1 MITLLSLPIK
11 VREENLVATD
21 QQLAP
26 YLDAIE
32 NELHHAL
39 SVPSPALAP
48 LYHIMQY
55 HLGWLDEQQIPVKA
69 ARGKRLR
76 PLLCLLTCQA
86 AGANWQMALP
96 AAASLEL
103 IHNFSLI
110 HDDIEDNSATRRHR
124 PTVWKLWGLA
134 QGINAGDAMWSL
146 ARSALHRLANN
157 NLAPLV
163 MLEVF
168 SRVDDACL
176 HLCHGQYLD
185 LAFETSPSVSL
196 ADYEHM
202 ISGKTA
208 ALIAACAAIGAV
220 VAGASPDKVMHYHS
234 FALELGFAFQIQDDI
249 LGIWGDPDIIGKP
262 TTDDILS
269 KKKTFPV
276 LTALAWEQDRGLHDL
291 ADLYDQPVFG
301 QAELVY
307 ALQLLKRANAYA
319 VAQERVQASLA
330 STLDHLEQAACTQP
344 AGNMLRELAL
354 NLVQRST

>member
-1 MITLLSLPIK
+1 MLSLPIF
-11 VREENLVATD
+11 VCEENLVATD
-21 QQLAP
+21 RQLVP

-32 NELHHAL
+32 NELHHVL
-39 SVPSPALAP
+39 GVPNPALAP
-48 LYHIMQY
+48 LYHMMQY
-55 HLGWLDEQQIPVKA
+55 HLGWLDEKQIPVKA

-76 PLLCLLTCQA
+76 PLLCLLACQA
-86 AGANWQMALP
+86 AGADWRMALR

-134 QGINAGDAMWSL
+134 QGINTGDAMWAL

-163 MLEVF
+163 TLEVI
-168 SRVDDACL
+168 SRVDDACM

-185 LAFETSPSVSL
+185 ITFETSPNVSL
-196 ADYEHM
+196 ADYEQM
-202 ISGKTA
+202 IAGKTG
-208 ALIAACAAIGAV
+208 ALIAACTAIGAV
-220 VAGASPDKVMHYHS
+220 VAGAAPDKVMHYHS
-234 FALELGFAFQIQDDI
+234 FGLELGLAFQIQDDI
-249 LGIWGDPDIIGKP
+249 LGIWGDANITGKSA
-262 TTDDILS
+262 TDDILS

-276 LTALAWEQDRGLHDL
+276 LTALAWEQDQGLHDL

-301 QAELVY
+301 PAESEG
-307 ALQLLKRANAYA
+307 ALQLLKRANARA
-319 VAQERVQASLA
+319 VAQQRVQASLA
-330 STLDHLEQAACTQP
+330 LTLDHLERAACSQP
-344 AGNMLRELAL
+344 ASNMLRELAL